1 MEEMVRKCAFCGRD
15 ESEVK
20 RMFESDSTGLCIC
33 EKCIESCYDM
43 LEADREEYDD
53 DSEVDLG
60 LTLLKPHEIKAKLD
74 EHIVGKDDAKK
85 VFCKCSLSN
94 IISLTASSKILVQEQ
109 I

>member
-43 LEADREEYDD
+43 LEADRE
-53 DSEVDLG
+53 
-60 LTLLKPHEIKAKLD
+60 
-74 EHIVGKDDAKK
+74 
-85 VFCKCSLSN
+85 
-94 IISLTASSKILVQEQ
+94 
-109 I
+109 